1 LSKKITRHIAAHTRA
16 LSLLAALCAA
26 ATLARGQEPKQMAI
40 TLDDLPFAYGRHLT
54 DAEQREA
61 VTRVL
66 AMLDRQRVTATVFVI
81 GRSVT
86 DANRGLVDA
95 FARAGH
101 VVGSHSF
108 SHPDLGAVSAEDY
121 ILDIQKGEEAIKP
134 WLKGVQ
140 YFRYPFLRQGNT
152 VEKRDAVLSWMASRG
167 IVVAPVTIDNDD
179 YVFNQRLVDAKAA
192 GRAIDVR
199 DAYLDHMVEAAA
211 NYDAKAR
218 AKVGRPVRQVLLLH
232 MNYLN
237 SLYLDDL
244 LQRFRNAGWSF
255 ITFEEALKDDVY
267 RLKYDYVGVQ
277 GAGHLDA
284 IKPAAR

>member
-1 LSKKITRHIAAHTRA
+1 MLSFLIALFAT
-16 LSLLAALCAA
+16 
-26 ATLARGQEPKQMAI
+26 ATLGHAQEPRQMAI
-40 TLDDLPFAYGRHLT
+40 TFDDLPFGYARNLT
-54 DAEQREA
+54 IAEQRKA

-66 AMLDRQRVTATVFVI
+66 AMLDKHRVKATVFVI

-86 DANRGLVDA
+86 DSNRGLVDA
-95 FARAGH
+95 VVRAGH
-101 VVGSHSF
+101 FVGSHSF
-108 SHPDLGAVSAEDY
+108 SHQDLGVVSAEDY

-152 VEKRDAVLSWMASRG
+152 IEKRDAVLSWLTSRG
-167 IVVAPVTIDNDD
+167 IVVAPVTIDNND
-179 YVFNQRLVDAKAA
+179 YLYNQRLVDAKAE
-192 GRAIDVR
+192 GRAMDLR
-199 DAYLDHMVEAAA
+199 DEYLDHMLEAAA
-211 NYDAKAR
+211 YYDAKGRTRMGR
-218 AKVGRPVRQVLLLH
+218 AVKQVLLLH

-244 LQRFRNAGWSF
+244 LQRFRDDGWSF

-284 IKPAAR
+284 IKPTAR

>member
-1 LSKKITRHIAAHTRA
+1 MSSRA
-16 LSLLAALCAA
+16 LSFLLVLFAA
-26 ATLARGQEPKQMAI
+26 ATLGHRQEPKQMAI
-40 TLDDLPFAYGRHLT
+40 TFDDLPFGYPRNLT
-54 DAEQREA
+54 MTEQRAA
-61 VTRVL
+61 VSRVL
-66 AMLDRQRVTATVFVI
+66 ATLAKHRVTATVFVV

-86 DANRGLVDA
+86 NANRGLVDTVA
-95 FARAGH
+95 QAGH

-108 SHPDLGAVSAEDY
+108 SHQDLGVVSVEDY

-152 VEKRDAVLSWMASRG
+152 VEKRDAVLGWMASRG
-167 IVVAPVTIDNDD
+167 IVVAPVTIDNND
-179 YVFNQRLVDAKAA
+179 YEYNQRLVDAKGA

-199 DAYLDHMVEAAA
+199 DAYLDHMMEAAA
-211 NYDAKAR
+211 YYDAKGRAR
-218 AKVGRPVRQVLLLH
+218 MGRPVKHVLLLH
-232 MNYLN
+232 LNYLN

-244 LQRFRNAGWSF
+244 LQRFRGDGWSF

-284 IKPAAR
+284 IKPAIQ